1 MHRNIFS
8 VDNLR
13 ISYCY
18 IIIYNNSHARVF
30 FFSIYIFFRSFYC
43 RDIIVILIFIN
54 QVKLLSPVNSN
65 IVDYVATSCFHP
77 SKLCVPISLFSFNLL
92 INSLVKPCYYG
103 SMDPLLSSSWLSYVL
118 YRPLY
123 SLALRI
129 LLINR

>member
-1 MHRNIFS
+1 MH
-8 VDNLR
+8 V
-13 ISYCY
+13 Y
-18 IIIYNNSHARVF
+18 
-30 FFSIYIFFRSFYC
+30 FFSIYIFFRSFYR

-77 SKLCVPISLFSFNLL
+77 SKLCVSISLFSFNLL

-118 YRPLY
+118 YRPFY

-129 LLINR
+129 SLINR